1 MQTVRTLIVDDSPLS
16 RRGIAA
22 VLGEDPSFEVVG
34 EAADGEEAVEKAQVL
49 MPDLVLMDI
58 RMPRM
63 DGLEATK
70 RIKAALPY
78 VTIVILSVS
87 EDVQDFFEAIKYG
100 AQGYLLK
107 DMHPEQW
114 LEYLRAVMNGD
125 VRVSRSVA
133 SHILRE
139 FAQSAAEGEAA
150 GELTPR
156 EREVLEAVA
165 SGLSNREIGQHLHI
179 AETTVKNHLRNI
191 LTKLHLRNRTEL
203 VAYAY
208 QHGWLRRTPGGT
220 AARGPGG

>member
-1 MQTVRTLIVDDSPLS
+1 METVRTLIVDDSPLS

-34 EAADGEEAVEKAQVL
+34 EAADGVEAVEKAQVL

-70 RIKAALPY
+70 RIKAVLPY

-114 LEYLRAVMNGD
+114 LEYLRAVMHGD

-150 GELTPR
+150 GELTAR

-165 SGLSNREIGQHLHI
+165 SGLSNREIGQRLHI

-208 QHGWLRRTPGGT
+208 QHGWLRRSAGGT
-220 AARGPGG
+220 AGRGQRG

>member
-34 EAADGEEAVEKAQVL
+34 EAADGMEAVEKAQVL

-70 RIKAALPY
+70 RIKAVLPY

-150 GELTPR
+150 GELTAR

-165 SGLSNREIGQHLHI
+165 SGLSNREIGQRLHI

-220 AARGPGG
+220 AGRSPGG

>member
-1 MQTVRTLIVDDSPLS
+1 M
-16 RRGIAA
+16 
-22 VLGEDPSFEVVG
+22 VG
-34 EAADGEEAVEKAQVL
+34 EATSGTEAVEKCQAL

-58 RMPRM
+58 RMPGM

-70 RIKAALPY
+70 RIKATLPY
-78 VTIVILSVS
+78 ITIVILSVS
-87 EDVQDFFEAIKYG
+87 EDIQDFFEAIKYG

-114 LEYLRAVMNGD
+114 LEFLRAVVQGD
-125 VRVSRSVA
+125 VRVSRSIA
-133 SHILRE
+133 AHILHE

-150 GELTPR
+150 GRLTAR
-156 EREVLEAVA
+156 EREVLQAVA
-165 SGLSNREIGQHLHI
+165 DGLSNREIGNRLCI

-208 QHGWLRRTPGGT
+208 ERGWLRRPPATGRRREG
-220 AARGPGG
+220 